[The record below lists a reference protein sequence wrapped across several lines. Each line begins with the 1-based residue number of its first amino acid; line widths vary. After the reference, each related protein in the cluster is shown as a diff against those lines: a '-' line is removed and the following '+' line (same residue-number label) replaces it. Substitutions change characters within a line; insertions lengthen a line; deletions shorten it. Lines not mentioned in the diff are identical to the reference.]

1 MIKATDTKIRKIPVK
16 TALIIIDVQKGFDD
30 PIWGKRNNPKAEQN
44 IKKLLEVW
52 RTEHRPIFHIKH
64 MSKNAKSPLNPNH
77 SGNQIKE
84 EVWPQKIETVIEKNV
99 NSAIIW
105 TDLEERLR
113 KEKIQ
118 TVIITG
124 LTTDHCVSTTARMA
138 GNLGFTTF
146 VVADGTAT
154 FNRIGYDGK
163 EYSAELIH
171 ETTLASLNNEF
182 AEVID
187 TESILKNL

>member
-99 NSAIIW
+99 NSAFIG